1 MSKLFKFL
9 LIICREYI
17 KENRIGIILYSAS
30 ILVGLVSMLFFAG
43 KPSYGALDAFL
54 IGAFGFMVVY
64 IGIGGAIFIVIEL
77 TRPLREYVKKVWNSI
92 ED

>member
-17 KENRIGIILYSAS
+17 KENRIGIIVYSAS
-30 ILVGLVSMLFFAG
+30 TIVGLVSMLFFAG
-43 KPSYGALDAFL
+43 NPNYGATEAFL

-64 IGIGGAIFIVIEL
+64 IGIGGSIFIVIEL